1 MKRLLLVLLSVA
13 FTGLGVGLAW
23 YQGRAVAADFRHRNH
38 AFATA
43 SDYDLQGSC
52 RTRVFVISI
61 CDVALVPL
69 RGGDRREL
77 SYLIFGRNSN
87 QAVVVLRSTSN
98 GYLTTSLGQDYL
110 ASRMLSLLALSGAI
124 VLIGIGGVVAAL
136 RQPPPAA

>member
-1 MKRLLLVLLSVA
+1 MKRLWLVFLAIA
-13 FTGLGVGLAW
+13 FTALGVGFAW
-23 YQGRAVAADFRHRNH
+23 HQGRTAVADFRHRNH

-52 RTRVFVISI
+52 RTRLFVIAI

-69 RGGDRREL
+69 RGGNRREL
-77 SYLIFGRNSN
+77 SYLIFGRDSN

-110 ASRMLSLLALSGAI
+110 GNRMLSLLALTGAI
-124 VLIGIGGVVAAL
+124 VLMGIGGAVAAL